1 VQLSAS
7 ARRLSLLLLTLTLFG
22 RPVEAAS
29 VTGRVVDPSSRAVPG
44 AQVLVLCDER
54 LSATAITD
62 AQGRFRIDHAQG
74 SCELRIGLSG
84 FAAPPVPLDLPEG
97 SSAVDAGTVKLEVS
111 AVSESVVVS
120 AAQVDVPLSQAASS
134 VTIITGAELRARQ
147 FANIV
152 DALRDVPGLSVARSG
167 SVGALTSVFPRG
179 GESDYSLVLIDDV
192 PVNAFGGGFDFSH
205 LSADDIDRIEI
216 VRGPQSALFGSNAI
230 GSVVR
235 VITRHGGPLRGGV
248 TVEGGSF
255 DTSRVAAS
263 SSGSA
268 NGWFW
273 GAGVER
279 FDTSNFNGE
288 QTAAG
293 ETVVNDDYTRIETGG
308 SGGWSRPDGL
318 GVRGEVRFERDDRGL
333 PGPFGSNPVGAY
345 GGIDAVSRE
354 KDDRWLSSISG
365 TIPSGRRVQTHVA
378 WTFDSLDG
386 DFYCRPRCL
395 PGFSST
401 TSTSRRW
408 GVRAQSDAHVRD
420 GLDVSAGLEF
430 QREQATSTFITDDT
444 FSSIPVKRHAIGY
457 FGEARWSAIDRL
469 FVTGGLRVDDITRDA
484 LAGVSDPFSP
494 RPDFDADHVV
504 SANPR
509 LAAAWYLGA
518 KSPNATKLRASAATG
533 IRPPDAFEIAFTDN
547 PSLKPER
554 SRSFDAGVDQPL
566 AAGRVLVQAT
576 YFHNTYDDLI
586 VAVGPFDGSSRYRT
600 DNISNARAQ
609 GLELGSTLHG
619 EARGTDLQAHIA
631 YTFLDTEILAV
642 DSASGAPAPFTPG
655 DPLLRRPRHQWSL
668 DLIAVHGP
676 VSGWIRGGGRGH
688 VLDVEPTLGTFG
700 GLFDAAGYAVWN
712 VGGSWTFKRRLELFA
727 RIENLFDRSYE
738 EAFGF
743 PALGRGA
750 MVGVRV
756 AASR

>member
-1 VQLSAS
+1 VQRSAS
-7 ARRLSLLLLTLTLFG
+7 ARRLSLLLLTFTFFG
-22 RPVEAAS
+22 RPVDAAS
-29 VTGRVVDPSSRAVPG
+29 ITGQVVDPSSRAVPG
-44 AQVLVLCDER
+44 AQVLVMCGQR
-54 LSATAITD
+54 LSATVITD
-62 AQGRFRIDHAQG
+62 AEGRFRVDDAQG
-74 SCELRIGLSG
+74 SCELRIGLPG
-84 FAAPPVPLDLPEG
+84 FAAPPLPLDLPEG
-97 SSAVDAGTVKLEVS
+97 STVVDAGTVKLEVS
-111 AVSESVVVS
+111 ALSESVVVS

-152 DALRDVPGLSVARSG
+152 DALREVPGLSVTRSG

-205 LSADDIDRIEI
+205 LAADDIDRIEI

-235 VITRHGGPLRGGV
+235 VITRKGGPLRGNV

-255 DTSRVAAS
+255 DTSRIAAS

-279 FDTSNFNGE
+279 FDTNNANGQ

-293 ETVVNDDYTRIETGG
+293 EVVVNDDYTRTETGG
-308 SGGWSRPDGL
+308 SGGWSRADGL
-318 GVRGEVRFERDDRGL
+318 GVRGEVRFERDERGL
-333 PGPFGSNPVGAY
+333 PGPFGSNPVDAY

-365 TIPSGRRVQTHVA
+365 TVPSGRRVQTHVA
-378 WTFDSLDG
+378 WTYDTLDG
-386 DFYCRPRCL
+386 DFASPFG
-395 PGFSST
+395 PS

-408 GVRAQSDAHVRD
+408 GLRAQSDAHVRE

-444 FSSIPVKRHAIGY
+444 FSSIPVKRHSIGY
-457 FGEARWSAIDRL
+457 FGEARWSPTDRL

-484 LAGVSDPFSP
+484 LPGVSDPFSP
-494 RPDFDADHVV
+494 RPPFDADHEV

-509 LAAAWYLGA
+509 LGIAWYVGA

-547 PSLKPER
+547 PALKPER
-554 SRSFDAGVDQPL
+554 SRSFDVGVEKPL
-566 AAGRVLVQAT
+566 AAGHLLVQAT

-619 EARGTDLQAHIA
+619 ETRGTDLQAHIA
-631 YTFLDTEILAV
+631 YTFLDTDILAV
-642 DSASGAPAPFTPG
+642 DRASAAPPPFKPG

-676 VSGWIRGGGRGH
+676 VTGWVRGGGRGH

-750 MVGVRV
+750 MAGVRV
-756 AASR
+756 AAGR

>member
-1 VQLSAS
+1 VQHSVS
-7 ARRLSLLLLTLTLFG
+7 VRRLSLFLLAFTCFART
-22 RPVEAAS
+22 VDAAT
-29 VTGRVVDPSSRAVPG
+29 VTGRVIDPSSRAVPG
-44 AQVLVLCDER
+44 AQVLLLCGQR

-62 AQGRFRIDHAQG
+62 AEGRFRIDNAQG
-74 SCELRIGLSG
+74 SCELRVGLSG
-84 FAAPPVPLDLPEG
+84 FAAAPVPLDLPEG
-97 SSAVDAGTVKLEVS
+97 SSVVDTGTVKLEVS

-152 DALRDVPGLSVARSG
+152 DALREVPGLAVARSG

-192 PVNAFGGGFDFSH
+192 PVNAFGGAFDFSH

-235 VITRHGGPLRGGV
+235 VITRNGGPLRAGV

-255 DTSRVAAS
+255 DTSRIAAS
-263 SSGSA
+263 SSGST

-273 GAGVER
+273 GAGIER
-279 FDTSNFNGE
+279 FDTNNFNGE
-288 QTAAG
+288 QTATG
-293 ETVVNDDYTRIETGG
+293 EVVVNDDYTRTETGG

-318 GVRGEVRFERDDRGL
+318 GIRGEVRFERDDRGL

-365 TIPSGRRVQTHVA
+365 TIPSGRRVQTHA
-378 WTFDSLDG
+378 SWTFDSLDG
-386 DFYCRPRCL
+386 DFASPFG
-395 PGFSST
+395 PS

-408 GVRAQSDAHVRD
+408 GLRAQSDAHVRE

-430 QREQATSTFITDDT
+430 LREQATSTFITDDT

-469 FVTGGLRVDDITRDA
+469 FVTGGLRVDDFTRDA

-494 RPDFDADHVV
+494 RPDFAADHEV
-504 SANPR
+504 STNPR
-509 LAAAWYLGA
+509 LAVAWYAGA
-518 KSPNATKLRASAATG
+518 NSSNATKLRASAATG

-566 AAGRVLVQAT
+566 AGGRVLVQAT

-619 EARGTDLQAHIA
+619 GTRGTDLQAHIA

-642 DSASGAPAPFTPG
+642 DSASGAPPPFTPG

-676 VSGWIRGGGRGH
+676 VTGWIRGGGRGH
-688 VLDVEPTLGTFG
+688 FLDVEPTLGTFG

-712 VGGSWTFKRRLELFA
+712 MGGSWIFKRRLELFA

-738 EAFGF
+738 EALGF

-756 AASR
+756 AAGR